1 MNKINELKY
10 VECIN
15 NKDND
20 TNIIEGKIYKV
31 YEELTDV
38 KKIIIK
44 NNLGNFEYY
53 SMDNFREVK
62 PLYKVRCINNRG
74 REKTLTL
81 CGTYNVL
88 YRGDTKTPLYL
99 IEDDE
104 GELKAYRSSRFN
116 IIPLGIEDSEDKD
129 INKKEG
135 IKLMLEGKKITHIE
149 WGQGYYLYIDEHGV
163 IKSENDTET
172 DLNFYSEGGWKEY
185 IEDNRKEVPE
195 QMEYLKDIWNMIFDK
210 TGHSKAPCED
220 IENCNNCPLME
231 ENTGNCYDYYI
242 ADILKNINKN
252 WKLDK

>member
-20 TNIIEGKIYKV
+20 NTIIEGKIYKV
-31 YEELTDV
+31 YGELTDV
-38 KKIIIK
+38 KKVRIK
-44 NNLGNFEYY
+44 NNLGELMFY

-129 INKKEG
+129 INKKEA
-135 IKLMLEGKKITHIE
+135 IKLMLEGKKITRAE
-149 WGQGYYLYIDEHGV
+149 WQEGNYLYMDEYGI
-163 IKSENDTET
+163 IKDEEDEEM
-172 DLNFYSEGGWKEY
+172 DLNYFPIESWEEY
-185 IEDNRKEVPE
+185 IEDNRKDVPK
-195 QMEYLKDIWNMIFDK
+195 QMKYLKDIWNMIFDK